1 MKGMLKRALGVVA
14 AAAMAVTGMAALSGT
29 ANAAENDRIVITGDV
44 ANRTFNIY
52 QLGTYSHATIGT
64 VGEGDDQTCISSV
77 NLTQSTAWTDPTIA
91 AAVEAAIGNVPAR
104 YTGNELT
111 YFANQ
116 DPTAQQL
123 SDFTDA
129 LTGED
134 ATLPAPAVQAQT
146 TADNATQVS
155 FEGLAEGWYLVTD
168 TGGTPLLVSTKI
180 TAGDPATVYGCM
192 VSGATL
198 GTAAAKPETVPGG
211 KTADKDTVK
220 VGDTVT
226 YTLTGKVPNTAN
238 QTEYTY
244 KFIDTPGIGLTVN
257 PASVQVF
264 VAETQ
269 LENPAGGDPYYTVT
283 PNGEFDGNSTTPS
296 KPGSGDNQLVVDLSN
311 WVMTNEAQS
320 QIGADITVTY
330 TATVNAGILGDD
342 ELGGQ
347 VSNNMVVNSNDTMS
361 GGSEETVYTYGFR
374 FTKVNADNKPLN
386 GAVFTVQQYDTE
398 SQEAGAYLSGTGTDA
413 DPYTFGGRV
422 GSYEGVNGVFTFDGL
437 PAGTYYVTETT
448 VPDGYIDS
456 VKATFTVTIGNG
468 DPVFH
473 EIGVLGLVDSQGSV
487 TGQQGTTPTVLN
499 VTSVTQLPLT
509 GAAGTM
515 LFTVL
520 GLLIAGAGALVY
532 MKSRNVKRA
541 LRG

>member
-1 MKGMLKRALGVVA
+1 MKGMFKRALGVVV
-14 AAAMAVTGMAALSGT
+14 AAAMAMTGAVALAGT
-29 ANAAENDRIVITGDV
+29 ANADENDTIVITGDV
-44 ANRTFNIY
+44 ANRTFDIY
-52 QLGTYSHATIGT
+52 QLGTYSRATTDT
-64 VGEGDDQTCISSV
+64 VGEGEHQQTCINSV
-77 NLTQSTAWTDPTIA
+77 NLTQNTTWANPTIA
-91 AAVEAAIGNVPAR
+91 EAVGAAIGVIPSS

-111 YFANQ
+111 YFANNAN
-116 DPTAQQL
+116 AQQL
-123 SDFTDA
+123 TTFTTELMKNNPLPKPAA
-129 LTGED
+129 LQ
-134 ATLPAPAVQAQT
+134 VT
-146 TADNATQVS
+146 TEANDTQVEFS
-155 FEGLAEGWYLVTD
+155 GLAEGWYLVTD
-168 TGGTPLLVSTKI
+168 SDGTPLLVSTKI
-180 TAGDPATVYGCM
+180 TANSMIYGCM

-198 GTAAAKPETVPGG
+198 GTAAAKPKTVPGG
-211 KTADKDTVK
+211 KTADKDSVK

-226 YTLTGKVPNTAN
+226 YTLTGKVPNTIN

-257 PASVQVF
+257 PATVQVNI
-264 VAETQ
+264 AGTP
-269 LENPAGGDPYYTVT
+269 LKNPEVGDPYYTVN

-296 KPGSGDNQLVVDLSN
+296 KPGSDDKQLVVDLSN

-361 GGSEETVYTYGFR
+361 GGSKETVYTYGFR

-386 GAVFTVQQYDTE
+386 GATFTVQQYDTE
-398 SQEAGAYLSGTGTDA
+398 SQKAGAYLSGTGTDA
-413 DPYTFGGRV
+413 DPYTFGTEK
-422 GSYEGVNGVFTFDGL
+422 GSYEGVGGVFTFDGL

>member
-1 MKGMLKRALGVVA
+1 MKGMFKRALGVVA
-14 AAAMAVTGMAALSGT
+14 AAAMAMTGAVALVGT
-29 ANAAENDRIVITGDV
+29 ANAVENDTIVITGDV
-44 ANRTFNIY
+44 ANRTFGIY
-52 QLGTYSHATIGT
+52 QLGTYSRATTDT
-64 VGEGDDQTCISSV
+64 VGEGEHQQTCINSV
-77 NLTQSTAWTDPTIA
+77 NLTQNIAWANPTIA
-91 AAVEAAIGNVPAR
+91 QAVGTAIGVIPPSYA
-104 YTGNELT
+104 GNELT
-111 YFANQ
+111 YFANNAN
-116 DPTAQQL
+116 AQQL
-123 SDFTDA
+123 TTFTTE
-129 LTGED
+129 LMKNNP
-134 ATLPAPAVQAQT
+134 LPKPAASQVT
-146 TADNATQVS
+146 TEANDTQVEFS
-155 FEGLAEGWYLVTD
+155 GLTEGWYLVTD
-168 TGGTPLLVSTKI
+168 SDGTPLLVSTKI
-180 TAGDPATVYGCM
+180 TANSAIYGCM

-198 GTAAAKPETVPGG
+198 GTAAAKPKTVSGG
-211 KTADKDTVK
+211 KTADKDSVK

-296 KPGSGDNQLVVDLSN
+296 KPDLGDKQLVVDLSN

-342 ELGGQ
+342 KLGGQ

-361 GGSEETVYTYGFR
+361 GGSEETVHTYGFR

-413 DPYTFGGRV
+413 DPYTFGTEK
-422 GSYEGVNGVFTFDGL
+422 GSYEGVSGVFTFDGL

-473 EIGVLGLVDSQGSV
+473 EIGVLRLVDSQGSV